1 MKVAGL
7 IRPGLATGRT
17 ASNAAR
23 QAIAGEQKASTKS
36 VSMLSLGCPKN
47 TVDGESPSDGSTLP
61 VERCMPWPDYDL
73 VTHASGCDDLTARA
87 QQLHPTCYLF
97 QEKSCLE
104 H

>member
-1 MKVAGL
+1 MAGS

-47 TVDGESPSDGSTLP
+47 TVDGEFPSDGLGRHFQSRDLHALARLRP
-61 VERCMPWPDYDL
+61 YDAPQW
-73 VTHASGCDDLTARA
+73 V
-87 QQLHPTCYLF
+87 
-97 QEKSCLE
+97 
-104 H
+104 